1 MTDECRESTTFK
13 REGPHPFCTIKCYAI
28 DAGCGGDHLIGFSL
42 HGICKHAN
50 VITASSGEPSAML
63 ICGRPQSAV
72 RYD

>member
-1 MTDECRESTTFK
+1 M
-13 REGPHPFCTIKCYAI
+13 KCYAI

-42 HGICKHAN
+42 HGICKHAD
-50 VITASSGEPSAML
+50 VITMSSGEPSATL